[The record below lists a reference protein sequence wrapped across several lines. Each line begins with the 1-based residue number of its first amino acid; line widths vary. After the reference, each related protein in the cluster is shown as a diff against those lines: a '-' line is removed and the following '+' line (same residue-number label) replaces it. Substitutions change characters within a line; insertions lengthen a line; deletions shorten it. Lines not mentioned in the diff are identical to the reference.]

1 MVLKKT
7 ISCTILLFVLA
18 FCNAVLAQS
27 TEAIPDKELIEMV
40 KKASESGM
48 SQDQIEALAATKGY
62 SPSDISR
69 IKSRIIGIKG
79 KTKQLSSD
87 STETNSDSTF
97 VNKNRKKKYADLS
110 PEEQKK
116 MKLREKIYGLSFFN
130 KEVANFQPNLKIP
143 IPKNYIIGTD
153 DELSIDISGYAFA
166 HYSSK
171 VSPAGTIKIENLS
184 PIFVSGQTVE
194 QAKDKIIQ
202 RLRTLFGGLST
213 SGNLT
218 ADVTIS
224 KIRSIRVNVIGE
236 AVFPGSYTIS
246 SVATAFNLLYEAGG
260 PTEIGSLR
268 NIEIFRGGKVYK
280 KLDMY
285 DYLLGGDLKDNIIL
299 QDQDIL
305 HIPYVENHVI
315 FNGNVRNP
323 KTFEIQRGETLQKVL
338 SYAGGFNELAY
349 SKSVRVDRNT
359 DIGKK
364 IVSVDFSNF
373 NSFTLIK
380 GDLVFIDSL
389 NSRKFNEVII
399 KGGVYKPGSYSI
411 ETAPTLS
418 KLIALS
424 EGLKPEAF
432 IDRILIKRKN
442 KVFEEEIL
450 DTNYKDFILG
460 GKDDFQLQAFDSV
473 LVSLRAN
480 LKEYKTIQVDGEVN
494 KPQTLEFSEN
504 LTVSKVLLLVG
515 GIKEGA
521 NVDKIE
527 IARRVRKD
535 GVLEEKTVEI
545 VPLKIH
551 PDLLN
556 SNLDNGF
563 ILMPFDRIYVRKMSQ
578 YESQKSANITG
589 EVMYP
594 GPYTLEDRKV
604 RITDLIERAGGLKT
618 QANISGAKFT
628 RKGEEVGVNLNEI
641 IQNKDS
647 NQNLLLIAG
656 DVLDVPIRKETV
668 KVSGNVFSEVIIPF
682 EPQLSVSDY
691 VALAGGMNDSAYAK
705 KIYVKYGNGRFAKTT
720 SFLGVKKYP
729 KVENGSEIIVPQ
741 RNRQRLSK
749 AEIFSISSA
758 MVSLSAVILTLINII
773 PKSTP

>member
-1 MVLKKT
+1 MVLKKA
-7 ISCTILLFVLA
+7 ISCTILLFALV
-18 FCNAVLAQS
+18 FCNAVWAQS
-27 TEAIPDKELIEMV
+27 TDAIPDKELIEMV

-62 SPSDISR
+62 SPSDIAR

-97 VNKNRKKKYADLS
+97 VNKKRKKKYADLS

-116 MKLREKIYGLSFFN
+116 MELRDKIYGLSFFN
-130 KEVANFQPNLKIP
+130 KELANFQPNLKIP

-166 HYSSK
+166 HYAAK

-194 QAKDKIIQ
+194 QAKEKIIQ
-202 RLRTLFGGLST
+202 RLRTLFGSLSN
-213 SGNLT
+213 SGSLT
-218 ADVTIS
+218 ADITLS
-224 KIRSIRVNVIGE
+224 KIRSIQVNVIGE

-268 NIEIFRGGKVYK
+268 NIEIFRNGKVYK
-280 KLDMY
+280 KLDVY
-285 DYLLGGDLKDNIIL
+285 DYLLGGDLRDNVIL

-305 HIPYVENHVI
+305 RIPYVEDHVI
-315 FNGNVRNP
+315 LNGNVRNP
-323 KTFEIQRGETLQKVL
+323 KTFEIQRGETLQKVI

-364 IVSVDFSNF
+364 IVSVDFSGF
-373 NSFTLIK
+373 NSFTLQK
-380 GDLVFIDSL
+380 GDLIFIDSL

-418 KLIALS
+418 KLITLS

-432 IDRILIKRKN
+432 IERILIKRKN
-442 KVFEEEIL
+442 NLFEDEIF
-450 DTNYKDFILG
+450 DVNYKDFIG
-460 GKDDFQLQAFDSV
+460 NTKEDFKLQAFDSI
-473 LVSLRAN
+473 LVSLRSE
-480 LKEYKTIQVDGEVN
+480 LKENRNIQIDGEVN
-494 KPQTLEFSEN
+494 KPQTLFFSEN
-504 LTVSKVLLLVG
+504 LTVSKVLLLAG

-521 NVDKIE
+521 NVSKIE

-535 GVLEEKTVEI
+535 GILEEKTVEI
-545 VPLKIH
+545 LPVKIH
-551 PDLLN
+551 PDLLS

-578 YESQKSANITG
+578 YEAQKSVNITG

-604 RITDLIERAGGLKT
+604 RITDLIDKAGGLKT
-618 QANISGAKFT
+618 QGNISGAKFT

-641 IQNKDS
+641 LQNKDS
-647 NQNLLLIAG
+647 NQNLLLISG
-656 DVLDVPIRKETV
+656 DVLEIPIRKETV

-691 VALAGGMNDSAYAK
+691 IALAGGMNDSAYAK

-720 SFLGVKKYP
+720 TLLGVKKYP
-729 KVENGSEIIVPQ
+729 KVENGSEIIVPN

-758 MVSLSAVILTLINII
+758 MVSLSAVILTLIRLI
-773 PKSTP
+773 

>member
-1 MVLKKT
+1 MVIKKV
-7 ISCTILLFVLA
+7 ISYAILLFTLV
-18 FCNAVLAQS
+18 FCNVALAQS
-27 TEAIPDKELIEMV
+27 PEAIPDKELIEMV

-62 SPSDISR
+62 SPSDIVR

-87 STETNSDSTF
+87 STETDNDSTF
-97 VNKNRKKKYADLS
+97 VNKKRKKKYADLS

-116 MKLREKIYGLSFFN
+116 MELRDKIYGLSFFN
-130 KEVANFQPNLKIP
+130 KELANFQPNLKIP

-166 HYSSK
+166 HYSAK

-194 QAKDKIIQ
+194 QAKEKIIQ
-202 RLRTLFGGLST
+202 RLRTLFGSLSN
-213 SGNLT
+213 SGSLT
-218 ADVTIS
+218 ADITLS
-224 KIRSIRVNVIGE
+224 KIRSIQVNVIGE

-268 NIEIFRGGKVYK
+268 NIEIFRNGKVYK
-280 KLDMY
+280 KLDVY
-285 DYLLGGDLKDNIIL
+285 DYLLGGDLRDNVIL

-305 HIPYVENHVI
+305 RIPYVEDHVI
-315 FNGNVRNP
+315 LNGNVRNP
-323 KTFEIQRGETLQKVL
+323 KTFEIQRGETLQKVI

-364 IVSVDFSNF
+364 IVSVDFSGF
-373 NSFTLIK
+373 NSFTLQK
-380 GDLVFIDSL
+380 GDLIFIDSL

-411 ETAPTLS
+411 ETAPSLS

-432 IDRILIKRKN
+432 IERILIKRKN
-442 KVFEEEIL
+442 NLFEDEIL
-450 DTNYKDFILG
+450 DINYKEYLLN
-460 GKDDFQLQAFDSV
+460 GKDDFQLKIYDSV
-473 LVSLRAN
+473 IVSLRSE
-480 LKEYKTIQVDGEVN
+480 LKELKTIQIDGEVN
-494 KPQTLEFSEN
+494 KPQALEYSDN
-504 LTVSKVLLLVG
+504 LTVSKALLLAG
-515 GIKEGA
+515 GIREGA
-521 NVDKIE
+521 NVNKIE

-545 VPLKIH
+545 VPIKIH
-551 PDLLN
+551 PDLLS

-578 YESQKSANITG
+578 YEVQKSVTITG

-604 RITDLIERAGGLKT
+604 RITDLIDKAGGLKT

-628 RKGEEVGVNLNEI
+628 RKGEEVGVNLTEI
-641 IQNKDS
+641 IKNNDS
-647 NQNLLLIAG
+647 NQNLLLISG
-656 DVLDVPIRKETV
+656 DGLDIPIRKETV

-691 VALAGGMNDSAYAK
+691 ISLAGGMNDSAYAK
-705 KIYVKYGNGRFAKTT
+705 KIYLKYGNGRFAKTT
-720 SFLGVKKYP
+720 TFLGVKKYP
-729 KVENGSEIIVPQ
+729 KVENGSEIIVPN
-741 RNRQRLSK
+741 RVRQRLSK

-758 MVSLSAVILTLINII
+758 MVSLSAVILTLIRII
-773 PKSTP
+773 PSSTP